1 LSLRETR
8 TVTGIEM
15 LNSPITA
22 LYQRFSQ
29 REQNKQW
36 IAEMEFKDNQIKVLK
51 ELLRLYVAYDIVN
64 LSEDEFED
72 FIKFLNIDENILKTA
87 SDMELVTFIKDKY
100 EHYMRM
106 RE

>member
-1 LSLRETR
+1 
-8 TVTGIEM
+8 
-15 LNSPITA
+15 
-22 LYQRFSQ
+22 
-29 REQNKQW
+29 
-36 IAEMEFKDNQIKVLK
+36 MEFKDNQIKVLK